1 MPELFLGYTKV
12 VNSRRVLVRSRGKT
26 ENSSAVLSV
35 SGQRKRKSSGSAV
48 PVLSPAK
55 QLCLSVFETGSST
68 NDKDHQGEGVIIKS

>member
-1 MPELFLGYTKV
+1 M
-12 VNSRRVLVRSRGKT
+12 LVRSRGNT

-55 QLCLSVFETGSST
+55 QLCLSVFETDSSA
-68 NDKDHQGEGVIIKS
+68 NDKDHQDEGMYRYEVFNL